1 MASMTVIEAVRSTLD
16 EALGKDERV
25 FILGEDV
32 EAGGVFRVTEGL
44 AAKHPGRVIDSPL
57 AESSI
62 IGLSIGAAHYGMR
75 PVAEIQFADF
85 IHAGFDQLCSE
96 ASRWCYRTRGDAYLP
111 MVVRTP
117 WGGGVHGGQHH
128 SQSIEAYYA
137 HMPGIKVV
145 APAFPAD
152 YRSLLRAAIEDPNPV
167 LFLEHKRT
175 YRLIRQ
181 EVEGAPA
188 ETVIGRARVTR
199 TGADLTIM
207 AYGLM
212 LHESLAAAETLAREG
227 IEATV
232 VDLLTLNPIDRE
244 GDRKGP
250 DRARRHADRGPG
262 RRNRGNDRR
271 ARLRIPRRADP
282 AGSRAGHPIDAV
294 SPRHG
299 GLLHAEPGEDRGGSA
314 GTGGILMNTALKGLP
329 LVNTEAQRSPKKA
342 GASMVWGAG
351 GMA

>member
-1 MASMTVIEAVRSTLD
+1 MASITVIEAVRSTLD
-16 EALGKDERV
+16 EALGKDDRV

-32 EAGGVFRVTEGL
+32 EAGGVFRATEGL

-85 IHAGFDQLCSE
+85 IHAGFDQMCSE

-152 YRSLLRAAIEDPNPV
+152 YRSLLRAAIDDPNPV

-181 EVEGAPA
+181 EVDGAPA

-199 TGADLTIM
+199 TGPDLTII

-212 LHESLAAAETLAREG
+212 LHESLAAAETLSGEG

-244 GDRKGP
+244 TILESAKATGKVLIVHEDTLTGGLGGEIAAIIAERAFEYLDAPIRRVAGP
-250 DRARRHADRGPG
+250 DIPPMPFHHAMEDFFMPNREKIAAAARELA
-262 RRNRGNDRR
+262 
-271 ARLRIPRRADP
+271 AY
-282 AGSRAGHPIDAV
+282 
-294 SPRHG
+294 
-299 GLLHAEPGEDRGGSA
+299 
-314 GTGGILMNTALKGLP
+314 
-329 LVNTEAQRSPKKA
+329 
-342 GASMVWGAG
+342 
-351 GMA
+351 